1 MSQDCTSGGG
11 WGGGGS
17 SVWEGESN
25 VGEGKELVVLR
36 LDAFKHVKCINFRC
50 DCFFSV
56 ETVLKF
62 DPRICF
68 VF

>member
-11 WGGGGS
+11 GGGS
-17 SVWEGESN
+17 SVGEGGSN

-50 DCFFSV
+50 DCFS
-56 ETVLKF
+56 
-62 DPRICF
+62 C
-68 VF
+68 

>member
-1 MSQDCTSGGG
+1 MVG
-11 WGGGGS
+11 GGGGS
-17 SVWEGESN
+17 SVGEGGSN

-50 DCFFSV
+50 DCFFV